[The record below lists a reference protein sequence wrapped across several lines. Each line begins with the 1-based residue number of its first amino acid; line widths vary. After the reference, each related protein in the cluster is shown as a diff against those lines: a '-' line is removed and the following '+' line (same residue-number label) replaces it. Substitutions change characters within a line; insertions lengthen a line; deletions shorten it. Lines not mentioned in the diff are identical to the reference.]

1 MSRPPWSQPL
11 TRRWEA
17 RVRVL
22 LVPNPANDRS
32 VEATRSVAEHLGTLG
47 YDPLLVADDAERCG
61 LPLLGSVRAEIG
73 APELAV
79 ALGGDGTILKAV
91 HLLGLSE
98 TPVLGINLGRL
109 GFLSGADGD
118 SLLRAVDSAL
128 AGEARIERRQT
139 LEASVTAGGR
149 AVGSYRALNELFVG
163 RSGLARG
170 VELEL
175 AVNGQSLYRAVCDGM
190 VVATPTG
197 STAYA
202 LSAGGPIVS
211 PDVRGLI
218 FVPVAAHALNVRP
231 MVFAPSDVVT
241 ISCPNPARADAC
253 VMADG
258 DAVPCR
264 TALDAVEI
272 RVSDHD
278 VRLMKLDGRD
288 FYTTLAG
295 TFLGG

>member
-1 MSRPPWSQPL
+1 M
-11 TRRWEA
+11 
-17 RVRVL
+17 RVL
-22 LVPNPANDRS
+22 LVPNPANPRS
-32 VEATRSVAEHLGTLG
+32 VDATGAVAAHLDSLG
-47 YDPLLVADDAERCG
+47 YEAVLVDDDAQRCG
-61 LPLLGSVRAEIG
+61 LAQYGVVRAEVG
-73 APELAV
+73 APELAI

-91 HLLGLSE
+91 HLLGVSE

-118 SLLRAVDSAL
+118 GLLDSVDSAL
-128 AGEARIERRQT
+128 AGEARIECRQT

-149 AVGSYRALNELFVG
+149 AAGSYRVLNELFVG
-163 RSGLARG
+163 RGGLARG

-175 AVNGQSLYRAVCDGM
+175 SVNGEALYRFICDGM
-190 VVATPTG
+190 IVATPTG

-211 PDVRGLI
+211 PDVRGLV
-218 FVPVAAHALNVRP
+218 FVPVAAHALNARP
-231 MVFAPSDVVT
+231 MVLGPSDIVS

-264 TALDAVEI
+264 TTLDAVEI
-272 RVSDHD
+272 RVGEHD

-288 FYTTLAG
+288 FYATLSR
-295 TFLGG
+295 TFLGA

>member
-1 MSRPPWSQPL
+1 M
-11 TRRWEA
+11 
-17 RVRVL
+17 RVL
-22 LVPNPANDRS
+22 LVPNPANERS
-32 VEATRSVAEHLGTLG
+32 VQATRRVAEHLGAMG
-47 YDPLLVADDAERCG
+47 YGAVLVDDDATRCG
-61 LPLLGSVRAEIG
+61 LPLLGSIRADVG
-73 APELAV
+73 TPDLAV

-91 HLLGLSE
+91 HLLGASE

-109 GFLSGADGD
+109 GFLSGAEGD
-118 SLLRAVDSAL
+118 DLLAAIDSAL
-128 AGEARIERRQT
+128 AGEGRIERRQT
-139 LEASVTAGGR
+139 LEASVSAGGR
-149 AVGSYRALNELFVG
+149 AVGTYRALNELFVG
-163 RSGLARG
+163 RAGLARG
-170 VELEL
+170 VELEIS
-175 AVNGQSLYRAVCDGM
+175 VNGQSLYRAVCDGM
-190 VVATPTG
+190 VVANPTG

-211 PDVRGLI
+211 PDVRGLV

-231 MVFAPSDVVT
+231 MVFASSDVVT

-272 RVSDHD
+272 CVSDHD

-288 FYTTLAG
+288 FYATLAG

>member
-1 MSRPPWSQPL
+1 M
-11 TRRWEA
+11 
-17 RVRVL
+17 RVL

-32 VEATRSVAEHLGTLG
+32 VEATRR
-47 YDPLLVADDAERCG
+47 VADHLLALSYDAVLVDEDAERCG
-61 LPLLGSVRAEIG
+61 LSQLGALRSEIG
-73 APELAV
+73 VPELSI

-91 HLLGLSE
+91 HLLGLSN

-118 SLLRAVDSAL
+118 GLISAVESAL

-139 LEASVTAGGR
+139 LEASVSAGGR
-149 AVGSYRALNELFVG
+149 AVGNYRALNELFVG
-163 RSGLARG
+163 RAGLARG
-170 VELEL
+170 VELGI
-175 AVNGQSLYRAVCDGM
+175 AVNGQPLYRVVCDGM

-211 PDVRGLI
+211 PDVRALI

-231 MVFAPSDVVT
+231 MVFASSDVVT

-264 TALDAVEI
+264 TALDLVEI
-272 RVSDHD
+272 RASDHD

-288 FYTTLAG
+288 FYTTLAD

>member
-1 MSRPPWSQPL
+1 M
-11 TRRWEA
+11 
-17 RVRVL
+17 RVL

-32 VEATRSVAEHLGTLG
+32 VEATRRVAEHLLTLG
-47 YDPLLVADDAERCG
+47 YEPVLVDEDAGRCG
-61 LPLLGSVRAEIG
+61 VPMLGAVRSEIG
-73 APELAV
+73 VPELAI

-91 HLLGLSE
+91 HLLGVST

-118 SLLRAVDSAL
+118 GLIGAVESAL

-139 LEASVTAGGR
+139 LEASVSAGGR

-163 RSGLARG
+163 RSGFARG
-170 VELEL
+170 VELEI
-175 AVNGQSLYRAVCDGM
+175 AVNGQPLYRAVCDGM

-218 FVPVAAHALNVRP
+218 FVPVAAHALSVRP

-264 TALDAVEI
+264 TALDVVEI
-272 RVSDHD
+272 RASEHD

-288 FYTTLAG
+288 FYTTLAD